1 MTRVTVFVGLDYH
14 QDSVQVCVMDREGL
28 VLANR
33 RCANSS
39 RTIRAV
45 VHRYG
50 RHVRA
55 AIEACSGA
63 AELAEEL
70 VSRGA
75 WSLPPWLTAGSAGCT
90 TKCRPSRQHKSDVT
104 EEFPGGKVDES
115 NRNPVLAKTRST
127 AAWASGSCLDGAV
140 FTISKTPTW
149 ATRHR
154 RGMMLG

>member
-1 MTRVTVFVGLDYH
+1 MGMKACCSNLVQPTPDWKRTVGFPEGATDMTRVTVFVGLDYH

-75 WSLPPWLTAGSAGCT
+75 WSLPPW
-90 TKCRPSRQHKSDVT
+90 
-104 EEFPGGKVDES
+104 
-115 NRNPVLAKTRST
+115 
-127 AAWASGSCLDGAV
+127 
-140 FTISKTPTW
+140 
-149 ATRHR
+149 
-154 RGMMLG
+154 